1 MPRSRGSS
9 GRAAARA
16 RAAEWEE
23 EEPVD
28 DRPKKDLYGI
38 LGEPQYFELSAS
50 LPVSTHFVF

>member
-38 LGEPQYFELSAS
+38 LGEPTLF
-50 LPVSTHFVF
+50 